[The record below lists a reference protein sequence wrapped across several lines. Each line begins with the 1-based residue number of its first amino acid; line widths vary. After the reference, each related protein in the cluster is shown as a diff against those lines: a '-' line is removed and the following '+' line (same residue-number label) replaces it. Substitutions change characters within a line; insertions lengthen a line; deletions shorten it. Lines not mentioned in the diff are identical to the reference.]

1 MEIESRVGR
10 QIRDIFDFIVGTS
23 TGGIIAMQ
31 IRLGY
36 SVHEILK
43 NYHEMAGNIE
53 HHRNTSHRIPFL
65 GHFFGPL
72 WGPAFSQEG
81 LFDTFLS
88 RAKKEQGAE
97 APPTKLEHIQGPPYI
112 AMVATDLGDA
122 KGKKRASTVLFRNYE
137 TPSQY
142 STVDTG
148 PIIDGLRAT
157 AAAPTKFAPLNIA
170 VEDNRG
176 KDEQMYVDGGLSA
189 NNPSVLGLIEAR
201 QLFGS
206 DVPLHV
212 ISVGTGWPSKKP
224 GSWIGGLLGKIT
236 KGVTPAIATE
246 AGRVIKYMFEA
257 QDENAD
263 SMMRFWSRP
272 RNSLMG
278 EIEYEYLNDSVSDAD
293 FMDARNMK
301 TWQDE
306 ARKSV
311 AENGRLHA
319 KFERVCTLLQP
330 QH

>member
-1 MEIESRVGR
+1 
-10 QIRDIFDFIVGTS
+10 
-23 TGGIIAMQ
+23 MQ

-36 SVHEILK
+36 SVDEILE
-43 NYHEMAGNIE
+43 NYDEMAGNIK

-65 GHFFGPL
+65 GHFLGPL

-97 APPTKLEHIQGPPYI
+97 NPPTKLEHIRGPPYI
-112 AMVATDLGDA
+112 AMVATDLGDG

-157 AAAPTKFAPLNIA
+157 AAAPTKFAPLNVA
-170 VEDNRG
+170 VEDKRG
-176 KDEQMYVDGGLSA
+176 KAEQKYIDGGVAA
-189 NNPSVLGLIEAR
+189 NNPTLVGAGEALVLFENG
-201 QLFGS
+201 
-206 DVPLHV
+206 PLNV
-212 ISVGTGWPSKKP
+212 ISVGTGWPTKKP
-224 GSWIGGLLGKIT
+224 ESGIKGLWGTIT
-236 KGVTPAIATE
+236 KRVTPAIATE
-246 AGRVIKYMFEA
+246 AGRVIKYMFEV
-257 QDENAD
+257 QDQNVN

-272 RNSLMG
+272 GNSLMG
-278 EIEYEYLNDSVSDAD
+278 GIKYEYLNDFVSDAD
-293 FMDARNMK
+293 FMDAQNMK

-311 AENGRLHA
+311 AANGRLHA
-319 KFERVCTLLQP
+319 KIERVCTLLQP

>member
-1 MEIESRVGR
+1 MAIEREVGR
-10 QIRDIFDFIVGTS
+10 PIRDIFKFIVGTS

-43 NYHEMAGNIE
+43 NYYEMAGNIE
-53 HHRNTSHRIPFL
+53 RNRNTSHKIPLLGRFL
-65 GHFFGPL
+65 GPL
-72 WGPAFSQEG
+72 WGAAFSQKG

-88 RAKKEQGAE
+88 RVKKEQGAKH
-97 APPTKLEHIQGPPYI
+97 PPTKLEHIRGPPYV
-112 AMVATDLGDA
+112 AMVATDLGDG

-137 TPSQY
+137 NPSQY

-148 PIIDGLRAT
+148 PITDALCAT
-157 AAAPTKFAPLNIA
+157 AAAPTKFAPLNVA

-176 KDEQMYVDGGLSA
+176 KDEQMYVDGGLSV
-189 NNPSVLGLIEAR
+189 NNPSAVGIVAVRECLGV
-201 QLFGS
+201 G
-206 DVPLHV
+206 VPLIA
-212 ISVGTGWPSKKP
+212 ISVGTGWPTKKP
-224 GSWIGGLLGKIT
+224 ESGIKGLLGKLA
-236 KGVTPAIATE
+236 KKVTPAIATDAE
-246 AGRVIKYMFEA
+246 MAIKYMFEA
-257 QDENAD
+257 QDENAN

-272 RNSLMG
+272 GNSLMG
-278 EIEYEYLNDSVSDAD
+278 DIKYEYLNDFVSDAD
-293 FMDARNMK
+293 FMDARNMQ

-311 AENGRLHA
+311 AANGRLHA